1 MDSAIDITYEPVDL
15 FGNLLCKIFIY
26 SCSQEELPFHWHN
39 CYEFSCCFV
48 DDSTLIINGEKHVI
62 KAGQLSFVNANI
74 IHCPLPHK
82 MKTIRGITV
91 LIPVDVAKSYFP
103 TYEETSFQIEDNV
116 FVQKMILK
124 DLIEM
129 YTLSL
134 EPTKTA
140 PLRINSL
147 VLDILAIMFD
157 YSQECPDCVENKN
170 ALPKKQYAEYILR
183 NYKKNLTLNEVAQ
196 YYGYSKVPAFV
207 IHHFHRVL
215 QFFHLPLHD
224 SPLMLKQ
231 GKAKIY
237 RIIALRRHFDILPDV
252 FNGHSGFL
260 HAADPPQLCHFPHRV
275 NHPEIPS
282 FFKNLLT

>member
-15 FGNLLCKIFIY
+15 FGNLLCKIFIH
-26 SCSQEELPFHWHN
+26 SCSQEEPPFHWHN

-157 YSQECPDCVENKN
+157 YSQECPDCVANKN

-196 YYGYSKVPAFV
+196 HYGYSKSYFSM
-207 IHHFHRVL
+207 HFKKEVGIPFYTFLSSVRLSHAAYLLSNSAMQISEIALESGFTNVRSFEKL
-215 QFFHLPLHD
+215 FARHYKT
-224 SPLMLKQ
+224 SPNQ
-231 GKAKIY
+231 Y
-237 RIIALRRHFDILPDV
+237 RIQGTAQ
-252 FNGHSGFL
+252 N
-260 HAADPPQLCHFPHRV
+260 
-275 NHPEIPS
+275 
-282 FFKNLLT
+282 K